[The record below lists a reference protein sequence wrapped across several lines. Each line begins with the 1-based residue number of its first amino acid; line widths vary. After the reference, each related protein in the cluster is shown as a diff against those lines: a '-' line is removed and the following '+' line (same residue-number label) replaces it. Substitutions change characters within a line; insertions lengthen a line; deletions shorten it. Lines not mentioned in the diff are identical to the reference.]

1 MDRSRLY
8 RQTDGKAEKMIPTY
22 PQNFVYRGYKNFLIN
37 YSSSFGYL
45 MSIKLVDALTTADI
59 PQSYTPVQSSRD
71 QALLVKVDT
80 DHPVHVA
87 LKLPDPAN
95 ALNHPHVSLDRK
107 FVFILFLLSFFFL
120 PLQMQVW
127 SRFTLK

>member
-1 MDRSRLY
+1 
-8 RQTDGKAEKMIPTY
+8 
-22 PQNFVYRGYKNFLIN
+22 
-37 YSSSFGYL
+37 
-45 MSIKLVDALTTADI
+45 MSIKLVDALTTANI